1 MTPFAGRVLAA
12 CSFLCLAHCSSRKPI
27 AVHGDGGPSV
37 EVVEAEK
44 RAPDRVKLPLV
55 DEQEPDDTVGSAQP
69 MTPGSGIRGF
79 MGAPKAAGAKTV
91 GDDDY
96 FSWMAPG
103 AAVAPDMGFSY
114 ARVELT
120 GVAGLDLALDV
131 LDGDGKR
138 LMSVNDGGPGEPEII
153 PNVGVDPAHT
163 YYLRVHE
170 AGVAKGD
177 PAHPYELTVQAF
189 PAAAGEERE
198 PNDDPAHATSV
209 KLSNGTSGDAT
220 GFFGKKRDEDWLR
233 LSLAG
238 VPATDGH
245 ATLRIELVPVDGVA
259 VALKVQADNAAAPAT
274 KPSAADKAAVFAEAR
289 AGKNEELRLRNV
301 GVDVAGGT
309 ALIALRATEGRSTE
323 TRWQVRLGLE
333 PPLDGAEREPNG
345 DVAHATPLVLNGGTG
360 QLAGFLWPG
369 DNDVYRITGATP
381 DSFVTVEVEGVD
393 KVDLK
398 LERIG
403 ADGKTQ
409 AKADDAPAGQGE
421 LLPPA
426 KLGDGLVRVSARAH
440 DTAFD
445 APYRIIA
452 TVVTPAPDEERE
464 PNDNAATATPWLP
477 GATAMHGRLAPRG
490 DEDWYAVTGDGSP
503 TTARVD
509 GPIAAGARIVDEGRL
524 PVGPNV
530 ALTTGKRY
538 FLVVKATSEKA
549 ANARE
554 PYTVTLSHAALP

>member
-1 MTPFAGRVLAA
+1 MSLPGPRPRLAAQGRASPLAGRVLAVCTLFCLAA
-12 CSFLCLAHCSSRKPI
+12 CSARKPI
-27 AVHGDGGPSV
+27 AVRGDGGPAV

-44 RAPDRVKLPLV
+44 HAPDRVKLPLV
-55 DEQEPDDTVGSAQP
+55 DEQEPDDTVASAQP
-69 MTPGSGIRGF
+69 MTPGSGIRGS
-79 MGAPKAAGAKTV
+79 MAAPKAAGAKTV

-96 FSWMAPG
+96 YSWMAPG
-103 AAVAPDMGFSY
+103 AAAAPDMGFSY

-120 GVAGLDLALDV
+120 GVAGLDLVLEV

-138 LMSVNDGGPGEPEII
+138 LVSANDGGPGEPELI

-163 YYLRVHE
+163 YYVRVHE

-177 PAHPYELTVQAF
+177 PTHPYELTVQTFA
-189 PAAAGEERE
+189 AAAGEERE
-198 PNDDPAHATSV
+198 PNDDPAHATPV
-209 KLSNGTSGDAT
+209 RLTNGTTGEAT
-220 GFFGKKRDEDWLR
+220 GFFGRKHDEDWLR

-238 VPATDGH
+238 VPAKDGR
-245 ATLRIELVPVDGVA
+245 ATLRVELVPVDGVA
-259 VALKVQADNAAAPAT
+259 VALKVQPDVAVAPGVKPTT
-274 KPSAADKAAVFAEAR
+274 KADKAPAFAEAR

-309 ALIALRATEGRSTE
+309 ALIALRATEGKSTE

-345 DVAHATPLVLNGGTG
+345 DVAHATSLVLNGGTA

-369 DNDVYRITGATP
+369 DADVYRVTGATP
-381 DSFVTVEVEGVD
+381 DTFVTVEVEGVD

-398 LERIG
+398 LERLG
-403 ADGKTQ
+403 ADGKAQ

-421 LLPPA
+421 MLPPA
-426 KLGDGLVRVSARAH
+426 KLGDGLYRVSARAH

-464 PNDNAATATPWLP
+464 PNDSAASATPWLP

-490 DEDWYAVTGDGSP
+490 DEDWYALTGDGSA

-509 GPIAAGARIVDEGRL
+509 GPIPATARIVDEGRL
-524 PVGPNV
+524 PVAPGA
-530 ALTTGKRY
+530 ALVSGKRY
-538 FLVVKATSEKA
+538 FVVVKATSDK
-549 ANARE
+549 
-554 PYTVTLSHAALP
+554 